1 MRGNES
7 PALPAR
13 RGLWTRARSAVTT
26 ALAETREELPARAPT
41 GPEKGWSGVVIQDG
55 QIDDEHN
62 ARLAHH
68 AWRGDASTIGEGKRI
83 YRESAAIRA
92 SVNSL
97 INPLL
102 VNGWRCEPANPDDP
116 DCQAIAA
123 CATAMLPGSPS
134 WPRTLRDALL
144 MVRDGVRLQE
154 QVVRFDATAEARA
167 WEQVGETAPR
177 WVEADGVFRRG
188 LFVFDLKPRLPHT
201 VDEWLTDPRGNFA
214 GVKQTDRDDGTANKD
229 APVIPAARLL
239 RFTYGEEGNNW
250 NGEALIRPAWGLA
263 ALEKDILIRM
273 GIALNRFAFGTP
285 RAKQTEPTLD
295 NDAWTRALEVVRDWQ
310 HHQKGYLLQV
320 KGIEFDILE
329 AKLDS
334 GKLWIQLLDWLHRSI
349 HRLCGTMHNFT
360 GEGAGARS
368 LFDAQFS
375 AFLLNLGHL
384 ERLVC
389 EPYNDLLRNWTR
401 WNGWPESKAPRLVS
415 DDLTART
422 PGEMAEAAKA
432 GAEAGIFAGRPQ
444 DEQQFRRVAG
454 WTPISEEELDADE
467 GEIVDI
473 GSGPGSDGAAQD
485 TALNGAQVTSAREI
499 ILDASSGALGKDQ
512 AAAMLRRFFNVSGDD
527 AEAMLSG
534 AGEGAPTPPPE
545 DAPPSDSEP
554 GSPLSPGD
562 GPGAGAL
569 SGCDCGGAHALALPK
584 PMGRPFPSKAE
595 CIRFA
600 AQIGPFHAL
609 AESYFSAASSRIGRD
624 DKLETAAEQVRRNV
638 RRIGA
643 DLAERLAGLSVGE
656 AAKVK
661 LPASALVGIRQTLK
675 RQYRA
680 LLRLAQ
686 DEVKREVTEQRKDP
700 DFADKLAEARIEAGE
715 EAQAAFATIAE
726 RAGRAPRNEIEQLD
740 IDDFIDGAVRTTS
753 DNIGRKVAET
763 AQATVQTR
771 AIAGGASQTEIIDA
785 INAVFTAKALAST
798 IKPDMQ
804 GVYSTG
810 RRVELAREDV
820 PFGLYTVTPELS
832 SQVCDV
838 CLDTAGDPNNPF
850 RIGGE
855 TEGDFAVPNPNC
867 MGTLAGSGNPCY
879 CVIIGLTLPPDE
891 DVARDIATGGLE
903 A

>member
-1 MRGNES
+1 LRGNES

-68 AWRGDASTIGEGKRI
+68 AWRGDATTIGEGKRI

-214 GVKQTDRDDGTANKD
+214 GVKQTDRDDGTANRA

-389 EPYNDLLRNWTR
+389 EPYNDLLCNWTR

-444 DEQQFRRVAG
+444 DEQQFRVVAG
-454 WTPISEEELDADE
+454 WQPLSEEEIEAE
-467 GEIVDI
+467 EEE
-473 GSGPGSDGAAQD
+473 PGQ
-485 TALNGAQVTSAREI
+485 EP
-499 ILDASSGALGKDQ
+499 
-512 AAAMLRRFFNVSGDD
+512 
-527 AEAMLSG
+527 
-534 AGEGAPTPPPE
+534 APSPE

-643 DLAERLAGLSVGE
+643 DLAERLAGLTVGE

-661 LPASALVGIRQTLK
+661 LPAAALVGIRQTLK
-675 RQYRA
+675 RQYRG
-680 LLRLAQ
+680 LLKMAQ
-686 DEVKREVTEQRKDP
+686 EEVKREVKEQRQDP
-700 DFADKLAEARIEAGE
+700 DFADKLTEARVEAGE
-715 EAQAAFATIAE
+715 DQAAAFATIAE

-804 GVYSTG
+804 GVYNTG